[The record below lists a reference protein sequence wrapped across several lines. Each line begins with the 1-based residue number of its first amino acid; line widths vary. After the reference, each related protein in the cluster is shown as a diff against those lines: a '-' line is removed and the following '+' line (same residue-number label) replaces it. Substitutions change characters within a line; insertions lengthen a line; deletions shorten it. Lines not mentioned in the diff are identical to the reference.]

1 MINFRRIFTPS
12 TVHRLM
18 PKFSITLFV
27 ALLLA
32 SCQQTPAPPTV
43 ESPDAKNLE
52 LIQTYFKHFNAHD
65 WQKMAAMYRE
75 PAEMKDPAFGLEM
88 IRQTRAEIVGK
99 YQELNQAIP
108 DVRDSIL
115 SIYPSGKHVVVEFIS
130 SGTAPDSSKF
140 TLPICTVFTIENGLI
155 TQDFTYYDNF

>member
-1 MINFRRIFTPS
+1 MTIFRT
-12 TVHRLM
+12 
-18 PKFSITLFV
+18 TLFA

-32 SCQQTPAPPTV
+32 SCQQAPVPPAAV
-43 ESPDAKNLE
+43 SPDARNLE

-65 WQKMAAMYRE
+65 WTKMAAMYQD
-75 PAEMKDPAFGLEM
+75 PAEMKDPAFGQQM
-88 IRQTRAEIVGK
+88 VRQTRAEIAGK
-99 YQELNQAIP
+99 YQELNQMIP

-115 SIYPSGKHVVVEFIS
+115 AMYPSGNHVIVEFVS
-130 SGTAPDSSKF
+130 SGTAPDNSKF

>member
-1 MINFRRIFTPS
+1 
-12 TVHRLM
+12 M

-32 SCQQTPAPPTV
+32 SCQQTPAPPTA
-43 ESPDAKNLE
+43 ESSDAKNLE

-65 WQKMAAMYRE
+65 WQKMAA
-75 PAEMKDPAFGLEM
+75 
-88 IRQTRAEIVGK
+88 
-99 YQELNQAIP
+99 P
-108 DVRDSIL
+108 DN
-115 SIYPSGKHVVVEFIS
+115 
-130 SGTAPDSSKF
+130 SKF